1 MIVLKER
8 LSRLGKAPLLLL
20 RALTAAAIFLVMY
33 QSGGPRNIP
42 LALLCAVVGCLLVYL
57 CDFRVNGVGAAF
69 GLLMEYYAFRGTFAD
84 DRIQLAMLAVSYIL
98 LLLSFSAQKGK
109 RQKQETEAGL

>member
-33 QSGGPRNIP
+33 QVRRT
-42 LALLCAVVGCLLVYL
+42 AKYT
-57 CDFRVNGVGAAF
+57 VGAALC
-69 GLLMEYYAFRGTFAD
+69 GRRLP
-84 DRIQLAMLAVSYIL
+84 
-98 LLLSFSAQKGK
+98 
-109 RQKQETEAGL
+109 AGLSV

>member
-57 CDFRVNGVGAAF
+57 CDFRVNGFGAAF
-69 GLLMEYYAFRGTFAD
+69 GLLMEY
-84 DRIQLAMLAVSYIL
+84 LC
-98 LLLSFSAQKGK
+98 LS
-109 RQKQETEAGL
+109 RHICR